1 MERKTFTVIDI
12 DKKLDKE
19 GKVEKV
25 ILKLEGTDKERLL
38 YCKNLMIQNCKIIM
52 RK

>member
-1 MERKTFTVIDI
+1 MEQATFSVTGI
-12 DKKLDKE
+12 DKKLDRE

-25 ILKLEGTDKERLL
+25 ILKLEGNNKERLL
-38 YCKNLMIQNCKIIM
+38 YCENLLIKDCKIIM